1 MLPEVKIKLSQVVG
15 YSFNECPIIK
25 FVYIKK
31 QEYLLSVSGKLL
43 VMTNVLNFQDQI
55 ILSYHKNQIRVF
67 DYQD

>member
-1 MLPEVKIKLSQVVG
+1 MLPEVKIKLNQVVG

-43 VMTNVLNFQDQI
+43 VMTNVLNFHD
-55 ILSYHKNQIRVF
+55 
-67 DYQD
+67 